1 MVTWSNWTCGFLKGR
16 DKTPRWIEHYACRAE
31 KNNPYLILHF
41 KAQNF
46 FLQFAEV
53 QTHILSL
60 MFPLQLTDTHKTPI
74 CL

>member
-1 MVTWSNWTCGFLKGR
+1 MHAGLK
-16 DKTPRWIEHYACRAE
+16 KTIPTLSYTSRHEA
-31 KNNPYLILHF
+31 
-41 KAQNF
+41 F